1 MFLSGAPIRKILY
14 GFDQI
19 NFYIRVEFDPETLS
33 GNTDQMSL
41 VVRVRNTI
49 EFEWK
54 LPLLA
59 APIDVPSRAG
69 ESAPMLWACQKL
81 GEGALNLASAKLL
94 PGERLHLICELWDGE
109 RLLDQCPRGRS
120 VPIHVPDDQFD
131 QSIWRV

>member
-1 MFLSGAPIRKILY
+1 MFLSGAPIRKIFY

-19 NFYIRVEFDPETLS
+19 NFYLRVEFDPEILS
-33 GNTDQMSL
+33 GNIDQLAL
-41 VVRVRNTI
+41 VVRIHNNV

-59 APIDVPSRAG
+59 APVDVPARVG
-69 ESAPMLWACQKL
+69 QSAPMLWACQKM
-81 GEGALNLASAKLL
+81 GEGALSLAAANFG
-94 PGERLHLICELWDGE
+94 PGERLHLICELWDGD